1 MNWTGLDFDKIYADY
16 RPKILRYLTRMV
28 DESEAED
35 LTQEVFVK
43 IDRGLQTFRGECKLS
58 TWIYRIA
65 TNAALDKLGS
75 PSFQRTI
82 QDRLSRDLIG
92 SDEPE
97 PDEAEI
103 VDQDV
108 WTGEKK
114 PSLETRIMRDEMNAC
129 VRDRLANLPADYR
142 AVLVL
147 SDMEEMPSSE
157 IAKII
162 GVSVDAA
169 KIRLHRARA
178 RLKKDIMT
186 YCRPEDWVPDE

>member
-1 MNWTGLDFDKIYADY
+1 MTCAELDFDRIYADY

-35 LTQEVFVK
+35 LTQEIFAK
-43 IDRGLQTFRGECKLS
+43 IDRALQAFRGECKLS

-65 TNAALDKLGS
+65 TNAALDRLGS

-82 QDRLSRDLIG
+82 QARLLRDSIG
-92 SDEPE
+92 SDEAG
-97 PDEAEI
+97 PDDAEI

-114 PSLETRIMRDEMNAC
+114 PSLETTIMRDEMNAC

-142 AVLVL
+142 VVLVL
-147 SDMEEMPSSE
+147 SDMEELPNSE

-162 GVSVDAA
+162 GVSVDAV

>member
-1 MNWTGLDFDKIYADY
+1 MNWTELDFDKIYADY

-92 SDEPE
+92 SDEAE

-114 PSLETRIMRDEMNAC
+114 PSLETTIMRDEMNAC

-147 SDMEEMPSSE
+147 SDMEELPSNE